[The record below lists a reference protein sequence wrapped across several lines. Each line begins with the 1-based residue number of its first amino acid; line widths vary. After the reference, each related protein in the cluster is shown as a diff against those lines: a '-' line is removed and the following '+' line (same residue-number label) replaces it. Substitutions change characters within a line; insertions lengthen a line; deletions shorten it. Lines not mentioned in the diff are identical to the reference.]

1 MVKPV
6 NAYFSSLGTT
16 IFAHMSALAGVHNA
30 LNLGQGAPDEDGP
43 ADILQVA
50 ADATLEGPNQY
61 PSMLGIPELRQ
72 AVAAHDRKFYGIEAD
87 WQTEVLVTS
96 GATEALAASLLGL
109 LNPGDEAV
117 LIEPAYDCYLPIVRL
132 AGATPKILRLEGPD
146 WKITEAALAAVFSER
161 TKLIVINSPMNPI
174 GKLFSRGELELIAGF
189 LKRFDAYA
197 VCDEVYEHL
206 VFDDFAHVPLMT
218 LPGMFERSVR
228 IGSAGKSFSLTG
240 WKVGYITGPAA
251 LLSAI
256 GKVHQFL
263 TFTTPGNLQKAV
275 AYALGRDEAYYDPF
289 RRDLQKKRDLLSAG
303 LARVGFKILPC
314 QGTYF
319 VIADYSGL
327 GFNGNELDFCETITR
342 EAGVAAIPLS
352 SFYGDGGSQSLVR
365 FCFCKRE
372 ETLVEAIRR
381 LAAYFQKSC

>member
-6 NAYFSSLGTT
+6 NNYFSSLGTT
-16 IFAHMSALAGVHNA
+16 IFAHMSALSISEGAI
-30 LNLGQGAPDEDGP
+30 NLGQGAPDEDGP
-43 ADILQVA
+43 ADILEA
-50 ADATLEGPNQY
+50 AAQATLAGPNQY

-72 AVAAHDRKFYGIEAD
+72 AVAAHDLKFYGIDAD
-87 WQTEVLVTS
+87 WRDNILVTS

-109 LNPGDEAV
+109 LNPGDEVV
-117 LIEPAYDCYLPIVRL
+117 LIEPAYDSYLPIVRL
-132 AGATPKILRLEGPD
+132 AGATPKFLRLEGPD
-146 WKITEAALAAVFSER
+146 WAVTEAALAAVFSAR
-161 TKLIVINSPMNPI
+161 TKLIVINTPMNPI
-174 GKLFSRGELELIAGF
+174 GKILTRGELELIAGF

-197 VCDEVYEHL
+197 VCDEVYEHMI
-206 VFDDFAHVPLMT
+206 FDEHRHVPLMT
-218 LPGMFERSVR
+218 LPGMWERSLR

-263 TFTTPGNLQKAV
+263 TFTVPGNLQQAV
-275 AYALGRDEAYYDPF
+275 AYALGRDAGYYDDF
-289 RRDLQKKRDLLSAG
+289 RAVLQKKRDLLSAG
-303 LARVGFKILPC
+303 LEKAGFRVLSS

-319 VIADYSGL
+319 VIADYA
-327 GFNGNELDFCETITR
+327 GFGFKGTELDFCETLTR

-352 SFYGDGGSQSLVR
+352 SFYADGRSQSLVR

-372 ETLVEAIRR
+372 EVLVEACNR
-381 LAAYFQKSC
+381 LAAYFLKSL